1 MTKIKTQLWLQ
12 ITLNILLNFLE
23 KQIILHFT
31 KLNYLPGYTC
41 KFNKI
46 LTPPPPKHT
55 SSSNLLYLVTHEND
69 KNLIQKW
76 T

>member
-46 LTPPPPKHT
+46 LTPPNT
-55 SSSNLLYLVTHEND
+55 DQFLTFYILLRMKTTKMDLT
-69 KNLIQKW
+69 LF
-76 T
+76 